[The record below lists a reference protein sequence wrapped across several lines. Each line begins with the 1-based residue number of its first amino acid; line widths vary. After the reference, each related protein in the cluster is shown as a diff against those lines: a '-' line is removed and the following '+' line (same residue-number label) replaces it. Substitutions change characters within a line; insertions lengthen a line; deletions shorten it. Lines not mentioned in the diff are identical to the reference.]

1 MATTKISATKST
13 SRAINYAEKRAEEK
27 SGLNCDIDYAK
38 SAFKASREVYGK
50 TDGNQG
56 HVIIQSFKPGEVTP
70 EQCNALGLELA
81 EKIAPDHQV
90 AIYTHSDTDHVHNH
104 IVINAINLETGKKF
118 NNNKQA
124 LKDVRQSNDDVC
136 REHGLSIPNDQAE
149 IRYTQAEQNLID
161 KGKESW
167 KNEVRLAID
176 ETQATDMESFKEQLR
191 SKGIIVERVT
201 DKTITYR
208 HIEADKKVRGSKL
221 GDIYDKGGITH
232 GFESE
237 KQRRHTKYESE
248 RTAPERTPKD
258 QSTHRQPRTKFN
270 WADFEQSTEVQRN
283 ERKRRERAERAER
296 EAREQD
302 DRARAARAKQIE
314 SEPKISKR
322 TKGFDLEL

>member
-1 MATTKISATKST
+1 MATTKISSTKST

-27 SGLNCDIDYAK
+27 SGLNCDVEYAK

-81 EKIAPDHQV
+81 EKMVPEHQV
-90 AIYTHSDTDHVHNH
+90 AIYTHSDTDHIHNH
-104 IVINAINLETGKKF
+104 IVINAVNLETGKKF
-118 NNNKQA
+118 NNDKQA
-124 LKDVRQSNDDVC
+124 LRDLRKANDEVC
-136 REHGLSIPNDQAE
+136 LNHGLSIPE
-149 IRYTQAEQNLID
+149 PTSELRYTQAEQNLID
-161 KGKESW
+161 KGKKSW
-167 KNEVRLAID
+167 KNEVRMAID
-176 ETQATDMESFKEQLR
+176 ETQATDMDSFKEQLLP
-191 SKGIIVERVT
+191 KGISVERVT

-208 HIEADKKVRGSKL
+208 HIEANKKVRGSKL
-221 GDIYDKGGITH
+221 GDIYDKGAIID

-258 QSTHRQPRTKFN
+258 QSTHRSSGTEFD
-270 WADFEQSTEVQRN
+270 WADFEQSTEAQRN

>member
-1 MATTKISATKST
+1 MATTKISSTKST

-27 SGLNCDIDYAK
+27 SGLNCDVEYAK

-81 EKIAPDHQV
+81 EKMVPEHQV
-90 AIYTHSDTDHVHNH
+90 AIYTHSDTDHIHNH
-104 IVINAINLETGKKF
+104 IVINAVNLETGKKF
-118 NNNKQA
+118 NNDKQA
-124 LKDVRQSNDDVC
+124 LRDLRKANDEVC
-136 REHGLSIPNDQAE
+136 LNHGLSIPE
-149 IRYTQAEQNLID
+149 PTSELRYTQAEQNLID
-161 KGKESW
+161 KGKKSW
-167 KNEVRLAID
+167 KNEVRMAID
-176 ETQATDMESFKEQLR
+176 ETQATDMDSFKEQLLP
-191 SKGIIVERVT
+191 KGITVERVT

-208 HIEADKKVRGSKL
+208 HIEVDKKVRGSKL
-221 GDIYDKGGITH
+221 GDIYDKGGIID

-237 KQRRHTKYESE
+237 KQRRRTKYESE

-258 QSTHRQPRTKFN
+258 QSTHRSSGTEFD
-270 WADFEQSTEVQRN
+270 WEGFEQSTDDQLD
-283 ERKRRERAERAER
+283 ERKHRERAERAER

-314 SEPKISKR
+314 SEPKFSKR

>member
-1 MATTKISATKST
+1 MATTKISSTKST

-27 SGLNCDIDYAK
+27 SGLNCDVEYAK

-70 EQCNALGLELA
+70 EQCNVLGLELA
-81 EKIAPDHQV
+81 EKMAPEHQV
-90 AIYTHSDTDHVHNH
+90 AIYTHSDTDHIHNH
-104 IVINAINLETGKKF
+104 IVINAVNLETGKKF
-118 NNNKQA
+118 NNDKQA
-124 LKDVRQSNDDVC
+124 LRDLRKANDEVC
-136 REHGLSIPNDQAE
+136 LNHGLSIPE
-149 IRYTQAEQNLID
+149 PTSELRYTQAEQNLID
-161 KGKESW
+161 KGKKSW
-167 KNEVRLAID
+167 KNEVRMAID
-176 ETQATDMESFKEQLR
+176 ETQATDMDSFKEQLLP
-191 SKGIIVERVT
+191 KGITVERVT

-208 HIEADKKVRGSKL
+208 HIEVDKKVRGSKL
-221 GDIYDKGGITH
+221 GDIYDKGGIID

-237 KQRRHTKYESE
+237 KQRRRTKYESE

-258 QSTHRQPRTKFN
+258 QSTHRSSGTEFD
-270 WADFEQSTEVQRN
+270 WEGFEQSTDDQLD
-283 ERKRRERAERAER
+283 ERKHRERAERAER

>member
-1 MATTKISATKST
+1 MATAKISSTKST

-27 SGLNCDIDYAK
+27 SGLNCDVDYAK

-56 HVIIQSFKPGEVTP
+56 HVIIQSFKPGEVTS

-90 AIYTHSDTDHVHNH
+90 AIYTHSDTDHIHNH
-104 IVINAINLETGKKF
+104 IVINAVNLETGKKF
-118 NNNKQA
+118 NNDKQA
-124 LKDVRQSNDDVC
+124 LRNLRKANDEVC
-136 REHGLSIPNDQAE
+136 LDHSLSIPE
-149 IRYTQAEQNLID
+149 PTSELRYTQAEQNLID
-161 KGKESW
+161 KGKRSW
-167 KNEVRLAID
+167 KNEVRMAID
-176 ETQATDMESFKEQLR
+176 ETQATDMESFKEQLLP
-191 SKGIIVERVT
+191 KGISVERVT

-208 HIEADKKVRGSKL
+208 HIEVDKKVRGSKL
-221 GDIYDKGGITH
+221 GDIYDKGGIID

-237 KQRRHTKYESE
+237 KQRRRTKYESE

-258 QSTHRQPRTKFN
+258 QSAHRHPRTKLN
-270 WADFEQSTEVQRN
+270 WTDFEQSTEAQRN
-283 ERKRRERAERAER
+283 ERKRRERAERSER

-314 SEPKISKR
+314 PEPKVSKR

>member
-1 MATTKISATKST
+1 MATTKISSTKST

-27 SGLNCDIDYAK
+27 SGLNCDVEYAK

-70 EQCNALGLELA
+70 EQCNVLGLELA
-81 EKIAPDHQV
+81 EKMAPEHQV
-90 AIYTHSDTDHVHNH
+90 AIYTHSDTDHIHNH
-104 IVINAINLETGKKF
+104 IVINAVNLETGKKF
-118 NNNKQA
+118 NNDKQA
-124 LKDVRQSNDDVC
+124 LRDLRKANDEVC
-136 REHGLSIPNDQAE
+136 LNHGLSIPE
-149 IRYTQAEQNLID
+149 PTSELRYTQAEQNLID
-161 KGKESW
+161 KGKKSW
-167 KNEVRLAID
+167 KNEVRMAID
-176 ETQATDMESFKEQLR
+176 ETQATDIDSFKEQLLP
-191 SKGIIVERVT
+191 KGISVERVT

-208 HIEADKKVRGSKL
+208 HIEANKKVRGSKL
-221 GDIYDKGGITH
+221 GDIYDKGAIID

-258 QSTHRQPRTKFN
+258 QSTHRPSGTAFD
-270 WADFEQSTEVQRN
+270 WEGFGQSTDDQRN

>member
-1 MATTKISATKST
+1 MATTKISSTKST

-27 SGLNCDIDYAK
+27 SGLNCDVEYAK

-70 EQCNALGLELA
+70 EQCNVLGLELA
-81 EKIAPDHQV
+81 EKMAPEHQV
-90 AIYTHSDTDHVHNH
+90 AIYTHSDTDHIHNH
-104 IVINAINLETGKKF
+104 IVINAVNLETGKKF
-118 NNNKQA
+118 NNDKQA
-124 LKDVRQSNDDVC
+124 LRDLRKANDEVC
-136 REHGLSIPNDQAE
+136 LNHGLSIPE
-149 IRYTQAEQNLID
+149 PTSELRYTQAEQNLID
-161 KGKESW
+161 KGKKSW
-167 KNEVRLAID
+167 KNEVRMAID
-176 ETQATDMESFKEQLR
+176 ETQATDIDSFKEQLLP
-191 SKGIIVERVT
+191 KGISVERVT

-208 HIEADKKVRGSKL
+208 HIEANKKVRGSKL
-221 GDIYDKGGITH
+221 GDIYDKGAIID

-258 QSTHRQPRTKFN
+258 QSTHRSSGTEFD
-270 WADFEQSTEVQRN
+270 WEGFEQSTDDQLD
-283 ERKRRERAERAER
+283 ERKHRERAERAER

>member
-1 MATTKISATKST
+1 MATTKISSTKST

-27 SGLNCDIDYAK
+27 SGLNCDVEYAK
-38 SAFKASREVYGK
+38 SSFKASREVYGK

-81 EKIAPDHQV
+81 EKMVPEHQV
-90 AIYTHSDTDHVHNH
+90 AIYTHSDTDHIHNH
-104 IVINAINLETGKKF
+104 IVINAVNLETGKKF
-118 NNNKQA
+118 NNDKQA
-124 LKDVRQSNDDVC
+124 LRDLRKANDEVC
-136 REHGLSIPNDQAE
+136 LNHGLSIPE
-149 IRYTQAEQNLID
+149 PTSELRYTQAEQNLID
-161 KGKESW
+161 KGKKSW
-167 KNEVRLAID
+167 KNEVRMAID
-176 ETQATDMESFKEQLR
+176 ETQATDMDSFKEQLLP
-191 SKGIIVERVT
+191 KGITVERVT

-208 HIEADKKVRGSKL
+208 HIEVDKKVRGSKL
-221 GDIYDKGGITH
+221 GDIYDKGGIID

-237 KQRRHTKYESE
+237 KQRRRTKYESE

-258 QSTHRQPRTKFN
+258 QSTHRSSGTEFDWKG
-270 WADFEQSTEVQRN
+270 FEQSTDDQLD
-283 ERKRRERAERAER
+283 ERKHRERAERAER

>member
-124 LKDVRQSNDDVC
+124 LKDVRQANDEVC
-136 REHGLSIPNDQAE
+136 RHHGLSIPNNQAE
-149 IRYTQAEQNLID
+149 MRYTQAEQNLID
-161 KGKESW
+161 KGKSSW
-167 KNEVRLAID
+167 KNDIRLAVD
-176 ETQATDMESFKEQLR
+176 ETQATDMESFQEQLR
-191 SKGIIVERVT
+191 PKGIIVERVT

-221 GDIYDKGGITH
+221 GDFYDKGGISH
-232 GFESE
+232 GFEAE
-237 KQRRHTKYESE
+237 KQRRRRKYESKS
-248 RTAPERTPKD
+248 TTPERTPKD
-258 QSTHRQPRTKFN
+258 QSPHRQPRTTLN
-270 WADFEQSTEVQRN
+270 WSAFDQSTQTLFN
-283 ERKRRERAERAER
+283 ERKRRERTERAER

-314 SEPKISKR
+314 SEPTISKR